1 MERITLTKQEARR
14 FLLAHQHLWP
24 PYALEGKS
32 GIVQYIR
39 HVGCIQFDPLNIVGH
54 NHDLTLQAR
63 IADFRPAMMQELL
76 YADRQ
81 LLDGWDKNMSI
92 YHVEDWPY
100 FQRYREQ
107 NRKQPRRSG
116 EQVEAALHAVRRA
129 LEERGPLSS
138 LDLEMNQT
146 VDWWWAPTTLAR
158 AALESMYLWGELVI
172 HHKVHT
178 RRVYDF
184 ASRHLPQELLTADDP
199 NETDEQFYE
208 WYALRRIGSL
218 GLLWNKS
225 GDGWLG
231 ISDFKSAKRQAAL
244 TSLLKQGKIIE
255 AQVDGINTPLYL
267 RRSDLAFLHAVQD
280 AEETPPRAAILAPL
294 DNLLWER
301 RLLEAIFDFRY
312 RWEVYKPV
320 HEREYGYYVLP
331 VLHGDRFVARFEPG
345 RDKEGG
351 VLQIK
356 QWWWEP
362 GIEPNEPLQA
372 ELHRCVQRFLRYL
385 DCETIEIDRNVA
397 QNAHIEWLAAP

>member
-14 FLLAHQHLWP
+14 FLLAHQRLWP

-116 EQVEAALHAVRRA
+116 EQVEAALHQVRRA
-129 LEERGPLSS
+129 IEERGPLSS
-138 LDLEMNQT
+138 LDLEMKQV
-146 VDWWWAPTTLAR
+146 VDWWWSPTTLAR

-184 ASRHLPQELLTADDP
+184 ASRHLPLELLTADDP

-208 WYALRRIGSL
+208 WYALRRIGSM

-231 ISDFKSAKRQAAL
+231 ISDFKSAKRQVAIN
-244 TSLLKQGKIIE
+244 SLLKQEKIVE
-255 AQVDGINTPLYL
+255 AQVEGIKVPLYL
-267 RRSDLAFLHAVQD
+267 RRSDLAFLQAIRD
-280 AEETPPRAAILAPL
+280 TEETPPRAAILAPL

-301 RLLEAIFDFRY
+301 RLVEAIFDFTY

-331 VLHGDRFVARFEPG
+331 VLHGDHFVARFEPG
-345 RDKEGG
+345 RNKEGG

-362 GIEPNEPLQA
+362 GIDPDEVLKTEIYQCF
-372 ELHRCVQRFLRYL
+372 RRFLRYL
-385 DCETIEIDRNVA
+385 DCEKIEIDRKIA
-397 QNAHIEWLAAP
+397 KNAKIEWLAAP

>member
-1 MERITLTKQEARR
+1 MERMTLTTQKARR

-76 YADRQ
+76 YSDRQ

-116 EQVEAALHAVRRA
+116 EQVEAALHQVRRA
-129 LEERGPLSS
+129 IEERGPLSS
-138 LDLEMNQT
+138 LDLEMKQV
-146 VDWWWAPTTLAR
+146 VDWWWSPTTLAR

-184 ASRHLPQELLTADDP
+184 ASRHLPQELLTAVDP
-199 NETDEQFYE
+199 NETEEQFYE
-208 WYALRRIGSL
+208 WYALRRIGSI

-231 ISDFKSAKRQAAL
+231 IADFKSAKRQVAL
-244 TSLLKQGKIIE
+244 TSLLKQKKIIE
-255 AQVDGINTPLYL
+255 AQVEGIKLPLYL
-267 RRSDLAFLHAVQD
+267 RQDDRVFLSAIQD
-280 AEETPPRAAILAPL
+280 YEDAPPRAAILAPL

-301 RLLEAIFDFRY
+301 RLVEAIFDFTY
-312 RWEVYKPV
+312 RWEVYKPI

-331 VLHGDRFVARFEPG
+331 VLYGDRFVARFEPG
-345 RDKEGG
+345 RDKEAG

-356 QWWWEP
+356 QWWWES
-362 GIEPNEPLQA
+362 GIEMNEALKA
-372 ELHRCVQRFLRYL
+372 ELYRCFQRFLRYL
-385 DCETIEIDRNVA
+385 DCEKIEIDRNVA
-397 QNAHIEWLAAP
+397 KNAKIEWLIAP

>member
-1 MERITLTKQEARR
+1 MERMTLTKQEARR
-14 FLLAHQHLWP
+14 FLLTHQHLWP
-24 PYALEGKS
+24 PYAIEGKS

-63 IADFRPAMMQELL
+63 IADFRPAMIQELL
-76 YADRQ
+76 YSDRQ

-100 FQRYREQ
+100 FRRYREQ

-116 EQVEAALHAVRRA
+116 EQIESALHQVRRA
-129 LEERGPLSS
+129 IEERGPLSS
-138 LDLEMNQT
+138 LDLEMKQV
-146 VDWWWAPTTLAR
+146 VDWWWSPTTLAR

-184 ASRHLPQELLTADDP
+184 ASRHLPQELLNAADP
-199 NETDEQFYE
+199 NESDEQFYE
-208 WYALRRIGSL
+208 WYALRRIGSM

-231 ISDFKSAKRQAAL
+231 ISDFKSAKRQAAIN
-244 TSLLKQGKIIE
+244 SLLKQKKIMEI
-255 AQVDGINTPLYL
+255 QVDGINAPLYL
-267 RRSDLAFLHAVQD
+267 RSRDLPFLQAIRD
-280 AEETPPRAAILAPL
+280 AEEPPRAAILAPL

-301 RLLEAIFDFRY
+301 RLVEAIFDFTY

-331 VLHGDRFVARFEPG
+331 VLYGDRFVARFEPG
-345 RDKEGG
+345 RDKESG

-356 QWWWEP
+356 QWWWEA
-362 GIEPNEPLQA
+362 GIELNEALKT
-372 ELHRCVQRFLRYL
+372 ELYRCFQRFLRYL
-385 DCETIEIDRNVA
+385 DCEKIAIDRKIA
-397 QNAHIEWLAAP
+397 RNARIEWLMS

>member
-54 NHDLTLQAR
+54 NHDLALQAR

-100 FQRYREQ
+100 FRRYREQ

-116 EQVEAALHAVRRA
+116 EQVEAALHQVRRA
-129 LEERGPLSS
+129 IEERGPLSS
-138 LDLEMNQT
+138 LDLEMKQV
-146 VDWWWAPTTLAR
+146 VDWWWSPTTLAR

-199 NETDEQFYE
+199 NETEEQFYE

-218 GLLWNKS
+218 GLLWNKA

-231 ISDFKSAKRQAAL
+231 IADFKSAKRQAAL
-244 TSLLKQGKIIE
+244 NSLLKQEKIVE
-255 AQVDGINTPLYL
+255 AQVEGMNAPLYL
-267 RRSDLAFLHAVQD
+267 RQDDRVFLPTIQAFEDV
-280 AEETPPRAAILAPL
+280 PPQAAILAPL

-301 RLLEAIFDFRY
+301 RLLETIFDFRY

-345 RDKEGG
+345 RDKESG

-356 QWWWEP
+356 QWWWES
-362 GIEPNEPLQA
+362 GIEPNEPLKA
-372 ELHRCVQRFLRYL
+372 ELHRCFQRFLRYL
-385 DCETIEIDRNVA
+385 GCEKIEIDRNVA
-397 QNAHIEWLAAP
+397 QTAHIEWLAAS